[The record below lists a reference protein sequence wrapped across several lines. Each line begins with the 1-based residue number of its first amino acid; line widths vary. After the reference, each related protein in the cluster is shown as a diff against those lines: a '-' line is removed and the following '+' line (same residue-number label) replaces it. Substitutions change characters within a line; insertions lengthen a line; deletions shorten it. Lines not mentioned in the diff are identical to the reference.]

1 MPKMKTH
8 SGSKKRFKLT
18 GKGKVKFKHSKL
30 RHILTK
36 KPQGLKRKLRKGG
49 IMCDADAKTARKLL
63 RVQT

>member
-8 SGSKKRFKLT
+8 SGSKKRFRLT
-18 GKGKVKFKHSKL
+18 GSGKVKFKRSKM

-36 KPQGLKRKLRKGG
+36 KPQKLKRKLRLAGV
-49 IMCDADAKTARKLL
+49 MCDADAKTARKLL

>member
-8 SGSKKRFKLT
+8 SGAKKRFKLT
-18 GKGKVKFKHSKL
+18 SKGKVKFKHSNM

-36 KPQGLKRKLRKGG
+36 KPQKLKRKLRLGDT
-49 IMCDADAKTARKLL
+49 MCEQDAKTVRKLL

>member
-8 SGSKKRFKLT
+8 SGSKKRFRLT
-18 GKGKVKFKHSKL
+18 GKGKVKFKHSKM

-36 KPQGLKRKLRKGG
+36 KPQKLKRKLRKGG

>member
-8 SGSKKRFKLT
+8 SGSKKRFRLT
-18 GKGKVKFKHSKL
+18 GKGKVKFKHAKM

-36 KPQGLKRKLRKGG
+36 KPQKLKRKLRKAGTL
-49 IMCDADAKTARKLL
+49 CAENAKTARKLL